1 MSTIFELHDVHY
13 AYVNNRSA
21 ISDINLTVEKGEI
34 FTIIGSNGSGKSTLM
49 QLMGGLLFPDKGS
62 ILFDGGEITES
73 RLREQA
79 FNLQFRTHIGYVF
92 QNPDSQ
98 LFCPTV
104 LDELLFA
111 PLQAGIDEPTALA
124 RAEEIMEMLRISSLH
139 DRPTYMLSGGEKKR
153 VAIGSVLTVNP
164 EVLLLD
170 EPVSGLDPKTR
181 SFLVELIFRLN
192 EAGKTIVIT
201 THNLEL
207 ADHFQSRVGVLSE
220 EHKIERI
227 GEADEILKDIDFLV
241 KMNLISD
248 QIHRHGDTLH
258 KHIPSGIT
266 HKHAASSNGGTH

>member
-1 MSTIFELHDVHY
+1 MSNILELQGVHY
-13 AYVNNRSA
+13 SYVNDRSA
-21 ISDINLTVEKGEI
+21 LTDINLKVENGEI
-34 FTIIGSNGSGKSTLM
+34 FTVIGSNGSGKSTLM
-49 QLMGGLLFPDKGS
+49 QLMGGLIFPNQGE
-62 ILFDGGEITES
+62 ILFDGEKITEN
-73 RLREQA
+73 RLKDQS
-79 FNLQFRTHIGYVF
+79 FNKELRTRIGYVF

-111 PLQAGIDEPTALA
+111 PLQSGIDETIATNH
-124 RAEEIMEMLRISSLH
+124 AEEVMEMLRISGLR

-181 SFLVELIFRLN
+181 SFLIELIFRLN

-220 EHKIERI
+220 EHKLERT
-227 GEADEILKDIDFLV
+227 GTADEILKDIDFLV

-248 QIHRHGDTLH
+248 LIHRHGDKLH
-258 KHIPSGIT
+258 THIPSGIS
-266 HKHAASSNGGTH
+266 HRHGHL

>member
-1 MSTIFELHDVHY
+1 MNKMIELRTVSY
-13 AYVNNRSA
+13 SYINNRIA
-21 ISDINLTVEKGEI
+21 IDNIRLTLEKGEI

-49 QLMGGLLFPDKGS
+49 QLMGGLLFPSHGE
-62 ILFDGGEITES
+62 ILFDGEKITEN
-73 RLREQA
+73 RLKDQA
-79 FNLQFRTHIGYVF
+79 FNKQFRTRIGYVF

-104 LDELLFA
+104 FDELLFA
-111 PLQAGIDEPTALA
+111 PLQAGIDEATASS
-124 RAEEIMEMLRISSLH
+124 RAEEIMEMLRISQLR

-164 EVLLLD
+164 EVLLMD

-192 EAGKTIVIT
+192 EAGKTVAIT

-207 ADHFQSRVGVLSE
+207 ADHLQSRVGVLSE
-220 EHKIERI
+220 EHKLERN
-227 GEADEILKDIDFLV
+227 GPAEEILKDIDFLV
-241 KMNLISD
+241 RMNLISG

-258 KHIPSGIT
+258 THIPPGIR
-266 HKHAASSNGGTH
+266 HKHGSV